1 MVEVLNHGSL
11 KGIGLVCSQIVQKQ
25 RAVVGEIGS
34 KNSALKT
41 IPSIVQVSL
50 NLSQEKPQHFLQI
63 LEISTIIIP
72 RMNLYQS

>member
-1 MVEVLNHGSL
+1 MVDEF
-11 KGIGLVCSQIVQKQ
+11 GIGLVCSQIVQKQ
-25 RAVVGEIGS
+25 RVVVGEIGS

-50 NLSQEKPQHFLQI
+50 NLSQETTQHFLQI
-63 LEISTIIIP
+63 LEISAIIIP